1 MMTLELAR
9 LRVEHLIAIKKINA
23 VKKFN
28 ASTTL
33 ASRSQMSVK
42 RVHSSDAAV
51 LTRVIR
57 FAGDGCAAPTI
68 QQAYQNPSIPLR
80 STPKS

>member
-28 ASTTL
+28 ASTERKL
-33 ASRSQMSVK
+33 
-42 RVHSSDAAV
+42 
-51 LTRVIR
+51 
-57 FAGDGCAAPTI
+57 
-68 QQAYQNPSIPLR
+68 
-80 STPKS
+80 